1 LAIGGAYFRRGA
13 GSRGLR
19 CRSIEVTSIA
29 LGGST
34 APAGRLLRR
43 LRAESLSRS

>member
-1 LAIGGAYFRRGA
+1 LAIAGAYFRREA
-13 GSRGLR
+13 GSRGLL
-19 CRSIEVTSIA
+19 CGGIEVTSIA

-34 APAGRLLRR
+34 APVGRLLRR